1 MKTSIANQGTILGE
15 ALATTPDSLAEKII
29 VIAVDIISDQDP
41 PE

>member
-15 ALATTPDSLAEKII
+15 ALATTPDSLAE